1 MEISADQS
9 APMIHQDTIE
19 DLVEKIDDFSIFDPT
34 QTPNQPKEV
43 ESNLDR
49 PRLSERAS
57 KTSGIHAH
65 PLVLFALGLRGT
77 SDQESISKFMPS
89 AAITKAD
96 QEIPLIGAQQGLV
109 LTATSEGNIVHW
121 LGT

>member
-1 MEISADQS
+1 MADNSGKLQNRLVEILADQS

-96 QEIPLIGAQQGLV
+96 
-109 LTATSEGNIVHW
+109 
-121 LGT
+121 